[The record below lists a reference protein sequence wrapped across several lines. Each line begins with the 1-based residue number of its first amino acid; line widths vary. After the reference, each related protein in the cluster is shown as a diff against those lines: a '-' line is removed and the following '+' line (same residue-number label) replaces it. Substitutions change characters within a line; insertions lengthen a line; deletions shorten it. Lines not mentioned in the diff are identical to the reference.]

1 MGNRRRTH
9 KSHKSKKNQEDFF
22 SEMYSNM
29 DGTFSYIAG
38 YTPGGAPY
46 GVTWEE
52 AGIDTNL
59 PFEEKISLYMKQM
72 DVRLEELKV
81 DDGDELPFD

>member
-1 MGNRRRTH
+1 MCMCILH
-9 KSHKSKKNQEDFF
+9 CSK
-22 SEMYSNM
+22 YSNM
-29 DGTFSYIAG
+29 DGAFSFIAG

-59 PFEEKISLYMKQM
+59 PFEEKISLYMK
-72 DVRLEELKV
+72 
-81 DDGDELPFD
+81 